1 MTQPNVLAIVVSVT
15 ALTSVAR
22 SDDDDFR
29 VVTPANGREP
39 VRPMRPD
46 WCEPDHE
53 VNRGCD
59 DNCQHRTTKN
69 ALSELGSGRDL
80 AVAKVAQLAC
90 DFPDSA
96 RVQRQI
102 AYWRQDWINT
112 TGLTE
117 LEDRAGL
124 RAIVNAD
131 TKRKLQDELC
141 ARIKP
146 TAPNESAQFEQQRAI
161 SIALGCEGT
170 FSLAPRGV
178 PWSHMTWLD
187 RPDLPRSQIVT
198 AAYVLACVPDD
209 ANPRYANCAG
219 DVARLDR
226 KQLEAEI
233 AALGLNP
240 LGRVRALE
248 VFGVARARADAALA
262 SIKQNAALA
271 QVTVAV
277 AGAAFDSW
285 EATAYR
291 AHKKLFDLAYAI
303 EDKASA
309 IDPNELSRSPRSLG
323 CTPLRQGLREY
334 IVAQKPK
341 TAKAVLVAAT
351 DAVAYPLLARL
362 ALCDAAEGRYT
373 AAAAELQVLRSQH
386 RYRHGAHLAAHW
398 GAFDAALESKHAVD
412 ASAIP
417 GVDRDDQDRAVKL
430 AAFVSDNHT
439 SRLRPLDEA
448 TADLATDRSGV
459 IEQGKVSSVKT
470 TKDGVV
476 MTFAKE
482 QWIAASWN
490 CTTSKRIVAFQGN
503 QAIYDRDCEP
513 AGTHVETYQL
523 EPRVF
528 DDASSAERVRVGQ
541 IVKCVSANEKV
552 GDAKRAFLMEIDA
565 AGGRK
570 AGTMLE
576 YLGVPVQ
583 R

>member
-1 MTQPNVLAIVVSVT
+1 MMKRHALTIAVSIT

-22 SDDDDFR
+22 SDDDLH
-29 VVTPANGREP
+29 VVSPAAGRET

-46 WCEPDHE
+46 WCEAGHE

-59 DNCQHRTTKN
+59 DNCQHRTIRS
-69 ALSELGSGRDL
+69 AISDLGSGRDL
-80 AVAKVAQLAC
+80 AVADVARLAC

-96 RVQRQI
+96 YVQRQV

-112 TGLTE
+112 TGLAE

-131 TKRKLQDELC
+131 AKRKLQDELC

-146 TAPNESAQFEQQRAI
+146 TAPNESAQFEQQRTV

-187 RPDLPRSQIVT
+187 RPDLPRSQIAT

-233 AALGLNP
+233 AALGLNA

-262 SIKQNAALA
+262 SIRQNPALA
-271 QVTVAV
+271 QTAVTV
-277 AGAAFDSW
+277 AGAAFDGW
-285 EATAYR
+285 EATVYR
-291 AHKKLFDLAYAI
+291 PHKALFDLAYAI

-323 CTPLRQGLREY
+323 CAPLRQGLREY
-334 IVAQKPK
+334 VAAQKPK
-341 TAKAVLVAAT
+341 TAKAVLVAVT
-351 DAVAYPLLARL
+351 DGVAYPLLARL

-373 AAAAELQVLRSQH
+373 AAAAELQVMRSQH
-386 RYRHGAHLAAHW
+386 RYRHGARMAAHW
-398 GAFDAALESKHAVD
+398 AAFDAALESKHAVE

-417 GVDRDDQDRAVKL
+417 GVDRDDQDHAVKL
-430 AAFVSDNHT
+430 AAFASDNHT
-439 SRLRPLDEA
+439 SRLTPLDEA
-448 TADLATDRSGV
+448 TADLGTDRSRA
-459 IEQGKVSSVKT
+459 IEQGKVSSVKK

-476 MTFAKE
+476 VTFAKE
-482 QWIAASWN
+482 RWTAASWN
-490 CTTSKRIVAFQGN
+490 CATSKRIVAFQGS
-503 QAIYDRDCEP
+503 QPIYDRDCEP

-528 DDASSAERVRVGQ
+528 DDASTADRVHVGQ

-552 GDAKRAFLMEIDA
+552 GDATRAFLMEIDA
-565 AGGRK
+565 AGGTK
-570 AGTMLE
+570 AGTIIE